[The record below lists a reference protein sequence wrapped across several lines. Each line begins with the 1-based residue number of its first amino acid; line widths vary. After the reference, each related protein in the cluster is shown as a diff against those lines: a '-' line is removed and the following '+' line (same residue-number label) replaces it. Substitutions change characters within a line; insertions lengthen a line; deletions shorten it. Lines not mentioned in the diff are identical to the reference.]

1 MIYRSPEPDIEI
13 PDATLYEHVIAG
25 AAAQGDH
32 PAFVE
37 GAGGEVTTYAEL
49 AERVDAAA
57 ALLQSKGIGKGDV
70 VGLVGPNTP
79 GWAIAYHAILRAG
92 AVVTPMFALLTPEEI

>member
-25 AAAQGDH
+25 AAARGDH

-37 GAGGEVTTYAEL
+37 GAGGEVTTFAQL

-57 ALLQSKGIGKGDV
+57 ALLQSRESARATSSAWSARTPQ
-70 VGLVGPNTP
+70 VGASPTTRSCGPGP
-79 GWAIAYHAILRAG
+79 S
-92 AVVTPMFALLTPEEI
+92 